1 MKKVIKFSF
10 DGKEGFLSLVEIAS
24 HQYALVHKNT
34 PKVDSILK
42 THQLAISLDLKK
54 DTTYHLVEA
63 NVSMDATL
71 IEQVYRQLELEKN
84 LYFKQLDDSLCV
96 IEFNLKA

>member
-10 DGKEGFLSLVEIAS
+10 EGKEGFLSLVEFS
-24 HQYALVHKNT
+24 NRQYALIHKNT

-42 THQLAISLDLKK
+42 NHKLAISLDLKK
-54 DTTYHLVEA
+54 DTTFHEVEA
-63 NVSMDATL
+63 SISYDVDL
-71 IEQVYRQLELEKN
+71 IERVYKQLEIEKN

-96 IEFNLKA
+96 IELNLN